1 MCNSNPN
8 YSNNSICQIR
18 ANKSNKIT
26 VSIFCQKIKII
37 KSNIIKQFVSLEQ
50 CKAKIEKF
58 IKRNR
63 YKIKIN
69 NNLIYF
75 NFIYPIKIKLLL
87 QDALNNI
94 ELSSFSDKIKNLLD
108 NNELNLSID
117 LINEKLFITLMN
129 LVYYQLEKILIK
141 K

>member
-1 MCNSNPN
+1 MCISNPN
-8 YSNNSICQIR
+8 NSNNSNYQLR
-18 ANKSNKIT
+18 ANKSNKIQYQFF
-26 VSIFCQKIKII
+26 IRKLKII
-37 KSNIIKQFVSLEQ
+37 KSIIKQFVSLEQ

-69 NNLIYF
+69 NKIIYF

-117 LINEKLFITLMN
+117 LINENYLL
-129 LVYYQLEKILIK
+129 LL
-141 K
+141 

>member
-1 MCNSNPN
+1 MGIANLNNSYNMCNSNPN
-8 YSNNSICQIR
+8 NSNNSNCQIR

-37 KSNIIKQFVSLEQ
+37 KSNIIKKFVSLEQ

-69 NNLIYF
+69 NNIIYF
-75 NFIYPIKIKLLL
+75 NFIYPIKI
-87 QDALNNI
+87 N
-94 ELSSFSDKIKNLLD
+94 
-108 NNELNLSID
+108 
-117 LINEKLFITLMN
+117 
-129 LVYYQLEKILIK
+129 YYFKML
-141 K
+141 

>member
-1 MCNSNPN
+1 MGIANLNNSYNMCNSNPN
-8 YSNNSICQIR
+8 NSNCQIR

-69 NNLIYF
+69 NNIIYF
-75 NFIYPIKIKLLL
+75 NFIYPIKIKLLF
-87 QDALNNI
+87 QDALNTVLYGNYP
-94 ELSSFSDKIKNLLD
+94 ET
-108 NNELNLSID
+108 
-117 LINEKLFITLMN
+117 TLCK
-129 LVYYQLEKILIK
+129 YYFVQYQFFCK
-141 K
+141 